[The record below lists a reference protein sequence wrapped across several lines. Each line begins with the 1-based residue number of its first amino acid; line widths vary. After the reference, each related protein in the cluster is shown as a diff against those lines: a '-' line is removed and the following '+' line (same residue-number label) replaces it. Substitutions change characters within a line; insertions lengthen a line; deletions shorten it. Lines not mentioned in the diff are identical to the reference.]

1 MWLGLC
7 IRIPAVQAE
16 TLKEAVLEVSIN
28 AHSEQETLIVLRDSG
43 NGLWLEE
50 QDFARLRLR
59 LPPTAPQSVD
69 ARRYYPLNA
78 IAGLTVTIDEVT
90 QSAAILAPA
99 DAFVPSLRSAPNRP
113 ATPIT
118 SASPGAFLNYQ
129 LSTQRIGGV
138 EMEAAQTELG
148 LFGAPGVLTNTAV
161 ARTAAGESEFIRLDT
176 TFAHDFVGRLETLNL
191 GDSISDTGSW
201 GNAVRFGG
209 LRWGTNFGIRPD
221 LITTPLLTTAG
232 SAVVPST
239 VDIFVNSQRVSNQ
252 DLPPG
257 PFVINNLPAMSG
269 SGDVS
274 VVVRDA
280 LGREQVMTQSFY
292 SSPSLLA
299 PGLAQ
304 YSVDLGAI
312 REAYAI
318 ASDRYGALLG
328 EATYRRGLSDA
339 LTLEGHGEF
348 LAGAAHAAGLNLAA
362 RVGTFGVLN
371 VIAAAGGEQGSF
383 GSLGGAGFEHRG
395 GLLSFSASTL
405 FASSGFHQV
414 ADAALTVER
423 FERRSLA
430 QLGMD
435 LHRAGSLSLAYVL
448 QSYESQPQQQTL
460 SLTDSVNIGTLGSL
474 SLTVSRTRSLQSSSS
489 VFLLFT
495 RALGQQRALSA
506 GAVGGSGPG
515 APQNALQATL
525 IDSPPV
531 GPGMGYRLS
540 ASSAGNYDADWREQ
554 MRAGDLELE
563 AARNQGISGQ
573 SAFFS
578 GAATFL
584 DGDLRAARTINGSF
598 AVVDVAG
605 IPDVPVY
612 LDNQLVTHTDQNGR
626 ALLYNLRQY
635 EDNRIGVDPVE
646 LPLDTSIAGKTLV
659 LAPAYRSGVI
669 ARFPVDRVHGGTFR
683 LLTEDGK
690 PVPAGAFVRLMG
702 QLFPVALDG
711 MTYVTGFDHGM
722 SASAS
727 WRGGQCRFRLAPP
740 PHDEPLP
747 DMGTVTCYLERPAPP
762 QD

>member
-1 MWLGLC
+1 MPV
-7 IRIPAVQAE
+7 RAAPAE
-16 TLKEAVLEVSIN
+16 SLKEAVLEISVN
-28 AHSEQETLIVLRDSG
+28 QRAEQETLVVLRDSG

-50 QDFARLRLR
+50 QDFAKLRLR
-59 LPPTAPQSVD
+59 LPPAAPRNIEG
-69 ARRYYPLNA
+69 RRYYPLNA
-78 IAGLTVTIDEVT
+78 IAGLTVTIDELT
-90 QSAAILAPA
+90 QSAAIMAPA
-99 DAFVPSLRSAPNRP
+99 NAFLPSLRSAPDRP
-113 ATPIT
+113 VTPLS

-129 LSTQRIGGV
+129 LSAQHIGGTDA
-138 EMEAAQTELG
+138 EAAQTELG
-148 LFGAPGVLTNTAV
+148 LFGTPGVLTNTAV
-161 ARTAAGESEFIRLDT
+161 ARTAAGDTQFIRLDT
-176 TFAHDFVGRLETLNL
+176 TFTHDFVGRLETLNL

-201 GNAVRFGG
+201 GYAVRFAG
-209 LRWGTNFGIRPD
+209 LRWGSNFGIRPD
-221 LITTPLLTTAG
+221 LITTPLLTTGG

-239 VDIFVNSQRVSNQ
+239 VDIFVNSQRVSSQ

-304 YSVDLGAI
+304 YSVDLGPI
-312 REAYAI
+312 RENYAL
-318 ASDRYGALLG
+318 ASAQYGAMLG
-328 EATYRRGLSDA
+328 AATYRRGLSDA

-362 RVGTFGVLN
+362 RLGTLGVFN
-371 VIAAAGGEQGSF
+371 ATAAAGGEQGSF
-383 GSLGGAGFEHRG
+383 GSLGGAGFEHHG

-414 ADAALTVER
+414 ADAALTGER
-423 FERRSLA
+423 FKQRSLA
-430 QLGMD
+430 QLGVD
-435 LHRAGSLSLAYVL
+435 FHRAGSLSLAYVL
-448 QSYESQPQQQTL
+448 QTYASQPQQQTL

-474 SLTVSRTRSLQSSSS
+474 SLTLSRTRSLQTSTSA
-489 VFLLFT
+489 FLIFT
-495 RALGQQRALSA
+495 RALGQRQALSA

-515 APQNALQATL
+515 APQNAVQASL
-525 IDSPPV
+525 IDNPPV

-540 ASSAGNYDADWREQ
+540 ASTAGNYDADWREQ
-554 MRAGDLELE
+554 MHAGDLELE

-578 GAATFL
+578 GAATWL

-605 IPDVPVY
+605 IADVPVY

-646 LPLDTSIAGKTLV
+646 LPLDTSIAARTLV

-683 LLTEDGK
+683 LLTDAGNA
-690 PVPAGAFVRLMG
+690 VPAGALVHLKD

-711 MTYVTGFDHGM
+711 VTYVTGFDHGM
-722 SASAS
+722 TASAS
-727 WRGGQCRFRLAPP
+727 WPGGQCRFRLAPP

-747 DMGTVTCYLERPAPP
+747 DLGTVTCYLERPAPP